1 MKNKPKMSEIITRTY
16 PAEYRAETE
25 GGMIRGTPIVFD
37 TSTDIGGWFEEKIEP
52 SAIDPSILKDV
63 ALYYNHD
70 ITYGKPHA
78 RSRKSAEKVGGM
90 DLTVVEKGV
99 DMLANL
105 NLNRSD
111 SNDMY
116 LAIQDETIDGMSFMF
131 RVAEEDWERLDSD
144 YPLRII
150 KKIGYIQE
158 VSAVNYPAYESTHVE
173 VARSNLALDSDKEAL
188 DSARAEY
195 RLSLDNG
202 KKPLDNDLL
211 ELEKAKNKNRMIY

>member
-1 MKNKPKMSEIITRTY
+1 
-16 PAEYRAETE
+16 
-25 GGMIRGTPIVFD
+25 
-37 TSTDIGGWFEEKIEP
+37 
-52 SAIDPSILKDV
+52 
-63 ALYYNHD
+63 
-70 ITYGKPHA
+70 
-78 RSRKSAEKVGGM
+78 
-90 DLTVVEKGV
+90 
-99 DMLANL
+99 
-105 NLNRSD
+105 
-111 SNDMY
+111 
-116 LAIQDETIDGMSFMF
+116 MF

-173 VARSNLALDSDKEAL
+173 VARSNLAQDSDKEAL